1 MPPMRWLCLFLFL
14 VPASVLAEWRVVDRQ
29 PAEPGEGVPFTL
41 RVTNGSQAAD
51 LWLIV
56 FRPSEFIVKIVG
68 NSEQYSSV
76 QEAAGALNAVA
87 GINGGYFRPD
97 SSPVGLLISD
107 GKTLHR
113 FESAKLLSGVFF
125 VRDGRPGNVRSQN
138 FSKIKGASEAVQSG
152 PFLVESEKSVVGL
165 NNDRS
170 APRTFVF
177 AGRNA
182 LWGFGICRSVTLADM
197 GELLLL
203 PDLLNRSRIVTAL
216 NLDGGSST
224 QFWARSDDR
233 VVSSPAFSV
242 VANYILLLPKKK

>member
-1 MPPMRWLCLFLFL
+1 MRWLCFFLFL
-14 VPASVLAEWRVVDRQ
+14 IPTSVLAEWRVIERQ
-29 PAEPGEGVPFTL
+29 PAEPGEGTPFRL
-41 RVTNGSQAAD
+41 RVTDGSQTAE

-68 NSEQYSSV
+68 SSEQYSSV
-76 QEAAGALNAVA
+76 AEAASVHNAVA

-97 SSPVGLLISD
+97 GSPVGLLISD
-107 GKTLHR
+107 GKILHG

-125 VRDGRPGNVRSQN
+125 VRDGRPGIVRSQN
-138 FSKIKGASEAVQSG
+138 FSKIKGASEAVQAG
-152 PFLVESEKSVVGL
+152 PFLVESEKRVAGL
-165 NNDRS
+165 NNERT

-177 AGRNA
+177 LGRNT
-182 LWGFGICRSVTLADM
+182 LWGFGICRSVTLAEM
-197 GELLLL
+197 GDLLLL
-203 PDLLNRSRIVTAL
+203 PNLLNKSRIVTAL